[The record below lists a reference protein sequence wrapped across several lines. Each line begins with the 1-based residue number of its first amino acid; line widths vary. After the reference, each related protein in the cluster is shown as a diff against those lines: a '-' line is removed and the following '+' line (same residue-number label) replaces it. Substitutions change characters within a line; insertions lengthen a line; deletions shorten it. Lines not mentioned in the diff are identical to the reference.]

1 MRIYTR
7 GGDAGETSLCSG
19 ERVAKDSLR
28 MRAIGAVDEAQA
40 ALGMARALARTGAGR
55 DEGRCEEGR
64 EGESAALLA
73 LHQAQCKLSGL
84 MADLAEAGGDVRV
97 AAVDVAELEG
107 AVDAFSE
114 QLPKT
119 LQFSVP
125 GDDPASA
132 ALHVARTVVRRAERE
147 VVALAREE
155 EVDACALAYLNRL
168 SDLCYVLAESREA
181 CGRKTCGRED

>member
-40 ALGMARALARTGAGR
+40 ALGMVRALARTGGGC
-55 DEGRCEEGR
+55 DEGR
-64 EGESAALLA
+64 EGKPTASLTLY
-73 LHQAQCKLSGL
+73 QAQCKLSGL
-84 MADLAEAGGDVRV
+84 MADFAEAGGDVRV

-155 EVDACALAYLNRL
+155 EVDVCALAYLNRL

>member
-7 GGDAGETSLCSG
+7 GGDTGETSLCSG
-19 ERVAKDSLR
+19 ERAAKDSLR

-40 ALGMARALARTGAGR
+40 ALGMARALMGSGVGCGERQC
-55 DEGRCEEGR
+55 EGRH
-64 EGESAALLA
+64 EGEPTAQLV
-73 LHQAQCKLSGL
+73 LHQAQCRLSGL
-84 MADLAEAGGDVRV
+84 MADLAEAGGDARV
-97 AAVDVAELEG
+97 TAADIAELEG
-107 AVDAFSE
+107 AIDAFSE

-168 SDLCYVLAESREA
+168 SDLCYVLAEAREA
-181 CGRKTCGRED
+181 CGQKTCGRED